1 MTEFRFKPEQ
11 LTTLWNT
18 SLSSDDLKHITSLP
32 ESQPQFIL
40 SDEQFSSLLRSAS
53 TSHPRTYSKS
63 TTSMKPN
70 LEAISPSI
78 PILPDQL
85 NVSTDMQKQVSSTL
99 ADQLT
104 AMQERLKSS
113 VQDHIETVK
122 IVSNSMLKRNRIEST
137 VNLIHQLNLHSMDDA
152 STKEVE
158 AIPSFVFDLLKMD
171 KMTES
176 TYKSI
181 QQVEVTSNVLD
192 KSNDLITSDNINK
205 TIIEGIQSHQLSFSQ
220 IHKIQTQLLT
230 PKLIGKN
237 FILHL

>member
-1 MTEFRFKPEQ
+1 M
-11 LTTLWNT
+11 
-18 SLSSDDLKHITSLP
+18 TSLP
-32 ESQPQFIL
+32 ESQSQFIL
-40 SDEQFSSLLRSAS
+40 SDEQFSSLLFSVS

-70 LEAISPSI
+70 LETISKSI
-78 PILPDQL
+78 PILPHQL

-104 AMQERLKSS
+104 AMQERLRSS
-113 VQDHIETVK
+113 VQDHIETVR

-137 VNLIHQLNLHSMDDA
+137 VNLIHQLNLHSMDDV

-158 AIPSFVFDLLKMD
+158 AIPSFVFDLLKMGT
-171 KMTES
+171 MTES

-181 QQVEVTSNVLD
+181 QQAEVTSNVLD
-192 KSNDLITSDNINK
+192 KSNDLMTSDNINK
-205 TIIEGIQSHQLSFSQ
+205 TIIEGIQTHQLSFSQ

>member
-1 MTEFRFKPEQ
+1 
-11 LTTLWNT
+11 
-18 SLSSDDLKHITSLP
+18 
-32 ESQPQFIL
+32 
-40 SDEQFSSLLRSAS
+40 
-53 TSHPRTYSKS
+53 
-63 TTSMKPN
+63 MKPN
-70 LEAISPSI
+70 LETISKSI
-78 PILPDQL
+78 PILPHQL
-85 NVSTDMQKQVSSTL
+85 NLSTDMQKQVSSTL

-104 AMQERLKSS
+104 AMQERLRSS
-113 VQDHIETVK
+113 VQDHIETVR

-137 VNLIHQLNLHSMDDA
+137 VNLIHQLNLHSMDDV

-171 KMTES
+171 TMTES

-181 QQVEVTSNVLD
+181 QLAEVTSNVLD